1 MIQSSSWHS
10 FISRHTSFPGILWLP
25 TCVFAKHLAHR
36 ECCNVPDL
44 LVEAGKQQYVTTQ
57 TVICWCYQMK
67 VWWSRLPGLSGK
79 SPKQHIVSLEGCTS
93 EAWWTGQ
100 QELSETMDS
109 LRTLGRQYCSDRRS
123 STCYPLPVSV
133 KQSYVKGWEGFATV
147 FCLGEATGL

>member
-10 FISRHTSFPGILWLP
+10 FISRHMSFPGILWLP

-67 VWWSRLPGLSGK
+67 VWWSRLPGLSSK

-109 LRTLGRQYCSDRRS
+109 LRTLGRQYCLDRRS

-133 KQSYVKGWEGFATV
+133 KQSHVKDWEGFATV